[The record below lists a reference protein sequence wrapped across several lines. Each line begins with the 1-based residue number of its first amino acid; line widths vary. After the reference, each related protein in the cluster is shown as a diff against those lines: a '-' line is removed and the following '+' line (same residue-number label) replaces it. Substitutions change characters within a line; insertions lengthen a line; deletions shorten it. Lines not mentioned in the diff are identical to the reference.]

1 MSTALYA
8 SLDSLAAGIEEM
20 GQASPEWWQKM
31 QHKLPHAR
39 SVDRVQWLTEHV
51 AGQTILHVGCAGLLH
66 ILLQKVCARVY
77 GLDREPMDAPDCQ
90 VVDLDRLMGPLPVF
104 DGVETV
110 LCAEVLEHL
119 GNPRFLL
126 ESLKEGYP
134 TQPLIVTAPN
144 AFSEAARVWV
154 HKGYESVNK
163 EHLWWP
169 SWHTLKT
176 LLEVSGYTVQEFLWY
191 HGAPPTSEGL
201 IFVCQPQDE
210 AASNL
215 ASSRD

>member
-1 MSTALYA
+1 MPGEAAMSTALYA

-39 SVDRVQWLTEHV
+39 SVDRVQWLTERM
-51 AGQTILHVGCAGLLH
+51 AGQTILHMGCAGPLH
-66 ILLQKVCARVY
+66 ALLQKVCARVY
-77 GLDREPMDAPDCQ
+77 GLDREPMETPECH
-90 VVDLDRLMGPLPVF
+90 VVDLDRLTGPLPVF
-104 DGVETV
+104 EGVETV

-134 TQPLIVTAPN
+134 TQTLIVTAPN

-169 SWHTLKT
+169 SWHTMKT
-176 LLEVSGYTVQEFLWY
+176 LLAVSGYTVQEFLWY

-201 IFVCQPQDE
+201 IFVCQPQDD
-210 AASNL
+210 AA
-215 ASSRD
+215 